1 MGSSRANVGAAISF
15 LIAMM
20 SITAAIAQN
29 LTSDFYDVS
38 CPSVFSI
45 VKQEV
50 QTAVANERRM
60 AASLVRLHFHDC
72 FVNGCD
78 GSVLLDNSTD
88 FETEKD
94 AAANINSARGFEV
107 IDTIKAA
114 VEAACPNTV
123 SCADI
128 LAITSRDCAVEVGL
142 TSNYAVLL
150 GRRDS
155 LTASKAQANISL
167 PAPNLNFSGLVQ
179 NFAAVGLDETDLVAL
194 SGAHTIGRANCSL
207 LLLFA
212 LNNVDINPDFNST
225 VFQECLANT
234 SSLQNLD
241 LTTPDDFDNNYYGN
255 LINSEGLLIS
265 DQTLFS
271 TPGAASVAVVQ
282 NFASNQDAFFSQ
294 FALSTIN
301 MGNIKPL
308 TGDQGEIRTN
318 CRVVNSASP
327 ARLIAYQ

>member
-1 MGSSRANVGAAISF
+1 MCYIKESILKRYNNCFSF
-15 LIAMM
+15 HA
-20 SITAAIAQN
+20 
-29 LTSDFYDVS
+29 
-38 CPSVFSI
+38 
-45 VKQEV
+45 
-50 QTAVANERRM
+50 
-60 AASLVRLHFHDC
+60 
-72 FVNGCD
+72 
-78 GSVLLDNSTD
+78 
-88 FETEKD
+88 
-94 AAANINSARGFEV
+94 
-107 IDTIKAA
+107 
-114 VEAACPNTV
+114 
-123 SCADI
+123 
-128 LAITSRDCAVEVGL
+128 
-142 TSNYAVLL
+142 
-150 GRRDS
+150 
-155 LTASKAQANISL
+155 
-167 PAPNLNFSGLVQ
+167 
-179 NFAAVGLDETDLVAL
+179 
-194 SGAHTIGRANCSL
+194 GAHTIGRANCSL

-255 LINSEGLLIS
+255 LLNSEGLLIS

-327 ARLIAYQ
+327 ARLIAYQWSLPSIRWDINAVEGAEHFIVKSDLDSLFAGMSFALNIVYLRKVYVLLN